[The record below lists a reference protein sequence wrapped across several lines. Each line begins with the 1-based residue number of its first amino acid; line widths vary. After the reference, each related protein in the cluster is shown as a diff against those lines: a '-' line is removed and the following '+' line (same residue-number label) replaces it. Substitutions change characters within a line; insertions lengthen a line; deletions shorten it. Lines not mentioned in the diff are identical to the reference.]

1 MSQSKRE
8 RRVKSSDP
16 ASCHTPTYP
25 ANHQIWSRSRA
36 NLRNW
41 KYVYAFIHQS
51 DAKNGSRFTEMMKL
65 ILQSSSERSNDAKKQ
80 VDIFD
85 QLSTEWQFVFGVIMC
100 GRLQH
105 LLSIHLTFLD
115 ESPCFKCFHLF
126 HFCWAQNIKVH
137 NPSLLSQAKSS
148 RQSGV
153 HHLPW
158 PDGAVFVMRM
168 QTCIS
173 WMFCCDFILQTPHCP
188 KQTCL
193 QSHKVLFY
201 IKTTVRFVWSS
212 Y

>member
-1 MSQSKRE
+1 MMQKTGG
-8 RRVKSSDP
+8 
-16 ASCHTPTYP
+16 H
-25 ANHQIWSRSRA
+25 IWSIV
-36 NLRNW
+36 NW
-41 KYVYAFIHQS
+41 MTICIWCNNVWKVTASAQHPS
-51 DAKNGSRFTEMMKL
+51 
-65 ILQSSSERSNDAKKQ
+65 
-80 VDIFD
+80 DIFRWVTMF
-85 QLSTEWQFVFGVIMC
+85 QVFPPFP
-100 GRLQH
+100 L
-105 LLSIHLTFLD
+105 LLSIKYF
-115 ESPCFKCFHLF
+115 S
-126 HFCWAQNIKVH
+126 KVH

-212 Y
+212 YEVTAVKLKWNTYFLFTVNKVFPLYVTQQ